1 MFWSKL
7 KTRLLSAVILIAV
20 LLIVTFAPVSVFTVA
35 LCGVSLILLYE
46 ITNTF
51 GLKGKH
57 SIMAVNYIFAIL
69 IMASSFL
76 KQDAQGG
83 YFYMVAILFIMAL
96 LVVCV
101 LNHEKIQFSD
111 VLASLFSVIYSVV
124 FLLPLSFMRNT
135 QNGLALVF
143 LAFIGAWLPD
153 TMAYFAGS
161 FFGKHKLIPK
171 ISPNKTVEGAIG
183 GLLGSVVFYAVY
195 GVILTKLGFSVSFL
209 RMLIL
214 SLICGV
220 MSQFG
225 DLSAS
230 VIKRAYN
237 KKDFGNLIPG
247 HGGLLDRVDSLIF
260 VTPIVYYFIKFFP
273 VI

>member
-1 MFWSKL
+1 M
-7 KTRLLSAVILIAV
+7 
-20 LLIVTFAPVSVFTVA
+20 
-35 LCGVSLILLYE
+35 
-46 ITNTF
+46 
-51 GLKGKH
+51 
-57 SIMAVNYIFAIL
+57 
-69 IMASSFL
+69 
-76 KQDAQGG
+76 
-83 YFYMVAILFIMAL
+83 
-96 LVVCV
+96 
-101 LNHEKIQFSD
+101 
-111 VLASLFSVIYSVV
+111 
-124 FLLPLSFMRNT
+124 
-135 QNGLALVF
+135 F